1 MEFNN
6 KYSKRDREKNYK
18 SKAEVQIARLLD
30 RNRITYKYEYPLAVV
45 DRGKTRIWYPDFY
58 LSDYAIIVEYFGV
71 NGNKDYGKRTEHK
84 VEVYKQAGIE
94 GLFLNESS
102 LRGDWPNKIIGQ
114 IEDILKNRLDRF
126 YNRKDSR

>member
-1 MEFNN
+1 MELSN
-6 KYSKRDREKNYK
+6 KCLRQVEEGNYK

-30 RNRITYKYEYPLAVV
+30 RNRITYKYEHPLAVV

-71 NGNKDYGKRTEHK
+71 NGNKGYKKRTEHK
-84 VEVYKQAGIE
+84 VDVYKKAGIE

-102 LRGDWPNKIIGQ
+102 LRGDWPNKIMGQ
-114 IEDILKNRLDRF
+114 IEDILKNRLNRF
-126 YNRKDSR
+126 YNRKGSR